1 MINYQQKR
9 YWKTFL
15 LVFAVLISIGTLF
28 YTQKLVKEL
37 SREQRKMVNIIADT
51 YRQINTLTMEG
62 KFDEITYLWE
72 VILSNDNIPLILT
85 DSNFIIIES
94 KNIDSARALDTA
106 YLEKQ
111 LEIMKVQQEPI
122 TIQYSTNNKHYIFYK
137 DSRLIQKLRIYP
149 FIQLGLVI
157 LFILSAYFAFNSSKK
172 YEQNK
177 VWTGMSRETA
187 HQLGTPVSSLLGLN
201 EYLKSTE
208 KITPE
213 ILNELEKDTHRLELI
228 TDRFSKIGSVPKY
241 EQVNIINMINQSINY
256 LKPRVSKRVE
266 IIVHENENEIIVPV
280 IPSLFDWVLE
290 NLVKNAI
297 NAMEG
302 TGKIEVHVIDESEN
316 HIFIDISDTGKGIPK
331 SKQSTIFK
339 AGYTT
344 SKSGWGLGL
353 SLVKRI
359 IELYHKGNIFVKN
372 SEIGKGTTFRIKL
385 NKEPKV

>member
-37 SREQRKMVNIIADT
+37 SREQRKMVSIIADT

-72 VILSNDNIPLILT
+72 VVLSNDNIPLILT
-85 DSNFIIIES
+85 DSNFNIIES
-94 KNIDSARALDTA
+94 KNIDSARALDTT

-111 LEIMKVQQEPI
+111 LEIMKSQQEPI

-137 DSRLIQKLRIYP
+137 DSQLIQKLRIYP

-187 HQLGTPVSSLLGLN
+187 HQLGTPVSSLIGLN
-201 EYLKSTE
+201 EYLKATE

-228 TDRFSKIGSVPKY
+228 TDRFSKIGSVPKF
-241 EQVNIINMINQSINY
+241 EQVDIIKMIYQSIHY

-280 IPSLFDWVLE
+280 IPSLFDWVIE
-290 NLVKNAI
+290 NLIKNAI

-316 HIFIDISDTGKGIPK
+316 YIFIDISDTGKGIPK
-331 SKQSTIFK
+331 SKQTTIFK